1 MKIGPLLK
9 KQDEQDYKFKLFRK
23 VILEAEEEML
33 SG

>member
-9 KQDEQDYKFKLFRK
+9 QQDEQDYKFKLLRK
-23 VILEAEEEML
+23 AILKAEKEML